1 MANIDN
7 GKKLKEFEETALV
20 HLDLLYNTAMQ
31 MTHNAQ
37 DAEDLVQ
44 ETFVRA
50 YRFFDKFEKGTNCKA
65 WLFKIMRNNF
75 INNYRKRSKEP
86 ARIDFEDVEGTIT
99 TDTEK
104 EMISELTYY
113 ETKMN
118 RDDYD
123 LFQMFK
129 RRQKDDEDFDKESFG
144 KLKDL
149 YNKYVTKKPKNI
161 PKW

>member
-1 MANIDN
+1 
-7 GKKLKEFEETALV
+7 
-20 HLDLLYNTAMQ
+20 
-31 MTHNAQ
+31 
-37 DAEDLVQ
+37 
-44 ETFVRA
+44 
-50 YRFFDKFEKGTNCKA
+50 
-65 WLFKIMRNNF
+65 
-75 INNYRKRSKEP
+75 
-86 ARIDFEDVEGTIT
+86 
-99 TDTEK
+99 
-104 EMISELTYY
+104 
-113 ETKMN
+113 MN

>member
-1 MANIDN
+1 MSQFYEQ
-7 GKKLKEFEETALV
+7 KE
-20 HLDLLYNTAMQ
+20 
-31 MTHNAQ
+31 
-37 DAEDLVQ
+37 
-44 ETFVRA
+44 
-50 YRFFDKFEKGTNCKA
+50 
-65 WLFKIMRNNF
+65 I
-75 INNYRKRSKEP
+75 
-86 ARIDFEDVEGTIT
+86 
-99 TDTEK
+99 
-104 EMISELTYY
+104 ISELTYY

-149 YNKYVTKKPKNI
+149 YDKYVTKKPKNI

>member
-1 MANIDN
+1 MSQFY
-7 GKKLKEFEETALV
+7 E
-20 HLDLLYNTAMQ
+20 Q
-31 MTHNAQ
+31 
-37 DAEDLVQ
+37 
-44 ETFVRA
+44 
-50 YRFFDKFEKGTNCKA
+50 
-65 WLFKIMRNNF
+65 
-75 INNYRKRSKEP
+75 
-86 ARIDFEDVEGTIT
+86 
-99 TDTEK
+99 K

-113 ETKMN
+113 EAKMN

-149 YNKYVTKKPKNI
+149 YNKYVIKKNKNI